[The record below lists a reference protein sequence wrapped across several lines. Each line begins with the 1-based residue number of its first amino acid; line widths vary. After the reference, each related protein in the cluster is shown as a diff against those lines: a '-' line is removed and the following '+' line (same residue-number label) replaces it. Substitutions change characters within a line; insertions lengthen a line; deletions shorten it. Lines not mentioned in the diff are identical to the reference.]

1 MNKILRYVLLS
12 FLTIMTTASYATI
25 KTVTID
31 FDNDYQKIFPTI
43 TGVSSSD
50 SNEGDFTEVTY
61 SAEIDGVT
69 LIVTPEDGAKTPNR
83 IWSSS
88 PRLRMYNGFFGVM
101 ATGGDMIK
109 KIEFVAPSKFN
120 LTEFSEAPTEI
131 VDKVWQPAGIGS
143 MGAIFTV
150 GGNTQL
156 KSIVVTLGGP
166 NDSLEGGEG
175 GEGGETTNP
184 LSKFVYKSGVFTE
197 SADGN
202 QLIIDYVAVN
212 AEAEITG
219 KMIFDFENSIC
230 TKLTMSATFPN
241 EEMAQLYYDDSVRT
255 KEEQG
260 LETVTKDGTT
270 VTITMIEGI
279 AGMSKIVIKSMMKM
293 ILDSETGGMGTKDS
307 PLTPNQANIFAGT
320 LEKGKT
326 SDEDIYVKGKIASIK
341 YEFNADKGT
350 ATFFI
355 SADGNDDFTFQCYSV
370 LYLENK
376 SWVDGNTQ
384 IKVGD
389 EVIVCGKVTNYN
401 GITPET
407 ASKKAYIYSLNG
419 VTKND
424 GGDTPGPQSEEINVA
439 QALDII
445 NALADGAK
453 TDAEYKVKG
462 YVVAVTEIST
472 SYGNATFTIAD
483 EKGGT
488 SVLTVFRAK
497 DAEGNNI
504 TDENLLKVDDLVVV
518 QGKLQKYVKNGVM
531 TPEVAQGGKILT
543 INGKS
548 TNINNIEMNK
558 SYNGAIY
565 NIAGQKVTSSYK
577 GLVIINGRKFV
588 NK

>member
-1 MNKILRYVLLS
+1 
-12 FLTIMTTASYATI
+12 MTTASYATI
-25 KTVTID
+25 RTVTFD

-43 TGVSSSD
+43 AGVSSSD
-50 SNEGDFTEVTY
+50 SKEGDFPAGGVL
-61 SAEIDGVT
+61 SADVDG
-69 LIVTPEDGAKTPNR
+69 IVLAIAAEEGAKNPNR
-83 IWSSS
+83 LWSSS
-88 PRLRMYNGFFGVM
+88 PRLRMYSGYFIL
-101 ATGGDMIK
+101 TGTKGDYIK
-109 KIEFVAPSKFN
+109 KIEFDAPSKFN
-120 LTEFSEAPTEI
+120 LTAVDGTLTE
-131 VDKVWQPAGIGS
+131 KVWTGNVL
-143 MGAIFTV
+143 GALTFTV
-150 GGNTQL
+150 GGNTQI
-156 KSIVVTLGGP
+156 KKIVVTLGDQD
-166 NDSLEGGEG
+166 DSLEGGEG
-175 GEGGETTNP
+175 GEGGQGGGTSDNP
-184 LSKFVYKSGVFTE
+184 LAKFVYKSGVFTE

-219 KMIFDFENSIC
+219 KMIFDFENSLC